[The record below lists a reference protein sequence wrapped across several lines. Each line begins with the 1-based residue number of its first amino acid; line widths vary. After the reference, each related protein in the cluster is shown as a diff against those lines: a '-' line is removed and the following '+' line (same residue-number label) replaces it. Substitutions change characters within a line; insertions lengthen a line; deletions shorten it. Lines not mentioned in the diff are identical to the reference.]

1 MIVSGNVKGLKKGT
15 LYLQHLADTTLV
27 VVDSLKV
34 DGDGNFRFETELEGP
49 EMFYLYLN
57 KKDDNDINDRIA
69 FFAEPG
75 TITINTA
82 WNTFDTNSEVKGS
95 KTHDKWKEYLRTMTQ
110 FNKKNLAFL
119 QASIDPKNPLD
130 SLQLDSLQKLSDKNV
145 QRGYAFALNFALN
158 NLNSAV
164 APYIA
169 VTDVADANVKYL
181 DSISNSLSPEVA
193 ETKYGRKL
201 KKYLEDIKK

>member
-1 MIVSGNVKGLKKGT
+1 
-15 LYLQHLADTTLV
+15 
-27 VVDSLKV
+27 
-34 DGDGNFRFETELEGP
+34 
-49 EMFYLYLN
+49 
-57 KKDDNDINDRIA
+57 
-69 FFAEPG
+69 
-75 TITINTA
+75 
-82 WNTFDTNSEVKGS
+82 
-95 KTHDKWKEYLRTMTQ
+95 MTQ